1 MENQTHL
8 TKTIGGYIALQLSQQ
23 EVFYPDLIALNTARN
38 ALEYVLRVRKYTT
51 IYLPYYTCEVLLEP
65 LEKLNVRYHFYHI
78 DENLDPIINFEI
90 DECSCLLYTNYFGV
104 KTETVKKL
112 CKEIK
117 NLIIDNAQAF
127 FCKPIDNCDT
137 FYSCRKFF
145 GVPDGAYLN
154 ISTKL
159 GLNLTQDQSVDR
171 FSHLIKSID
180 MNIEE
185 GYADY
190 INNNNVLR
198 NNEIKKMSVLT
209 ETIMAGI
216 DYEQCADRRRENFSF
231 LHQYLR
237 DHNLLKL
244 SFSAEDVPM
253 VYPLLLKNPSV
264 KQQLIQK
271 KIFVATY
278 WPNVYEWADADS
290 YEYFLVK
297 NLVSLPIDHRY
308 NLADMNIIVNALKPL
323 I

>member
-1 MENQTHL
+1 MENQTPPA
-8 TKTIGGYIALQLSQQ
+8 KTIGGYIALQLSQHT
-23 EVFYPDLIALNTARN
+23 VHYPDLIALNTARN

-51 IYLPYYTCEVLLEP
+51 IYLPYFTCEVLLEP
-65 LEKLNVRYHFYHI
+65 LEKLNVHYRFYHI
-78 DENLDPIINFEI
+78 DQNLDPIINFEI
-90 DECSCLLYTNYFGV
+90 DENSCLLYTNYFGL

-112 CKEIK
+112 SKEIK

-154 ISTKL
+154 ISTTLDSKL
-159 GLNLTQDQSVDR
+159 AQDQSIDR

-180 MNIEE
+180 INIEE

-209 ETIMAGI
+209 ETILAGI
-216 DYEQCADRRRENFSF
+216 DYEQCADRRRENFA
-231 LHQYLR
+231 YL
-237 DHNLLKL
+237 DQCLGGQNLLKF
-244 SFSAEDVPM
+244 SFLADDVPM
-253 VYPLLLKNPSV
+253 VYPLLLENPAV
-264 KQQLIQK
+264 KQQLILK

-278 WPNVYEWADADS
+278 WPNVFEWAAADS
-290 YEYFLVK
+290 YEYFLAK

-308 NLADMNIIVNALKPL
+308 DLEDMKIIVNALKPL